1 MEEPSTETAHRATP
15 VDMIRSMII
24 EGEIEP
30 GERLKVTEL
39 ARRFS
44 TSTNPIREALQL
56 LQGEGFVEIDVNR
69 GARSRRIGASFIRDT
84 YEIVAEMESYLVRA
98 FCRNCTR
105 AQLDDLIAIQDQIE
119 DENFASLDRFGEL
132 DLAFHSLMYCGHYN
146 TSAIRLWE
154 DRRKLIKVV
163 SRSQDISLIRQKDI
177 VSEHRAIIDAIEK
190 QDTRA
195 ASDIIRK
202 HSRGAGERI
211 LERYR

>member
-1 MEEPSTETAHRATP
+1 MKEAITETRPQGAP

-24 EGEIEP
+24 EGDIAP
-30 GERLKVTEL
+30 GERLKVSEL

-69 GARSRRIGASFIRDT
+69 GARSRTIGASFIRDT
-84 YEIVAEMESYLVRA
+84 FEIVAEMESYLVRA
-98 FCRNCTR
+98 FCRDCTR
-105 AQLDDLIAIQDQIE
+105 AQLNELQAIQDQIE

-132 DLAFHSLMYCGHYN
+132 DLAFHSLMYSGHYN

-163 SRSQDISLIRQKDI
+163 GRSQDISLIRQKDI
-177 VSEHRAIIDAIEK
+177 ISEHRAIIDAVEK
-190 QDTRA
+190 QDTGA
-195 ASDIIRK
+195 ASNIIRK